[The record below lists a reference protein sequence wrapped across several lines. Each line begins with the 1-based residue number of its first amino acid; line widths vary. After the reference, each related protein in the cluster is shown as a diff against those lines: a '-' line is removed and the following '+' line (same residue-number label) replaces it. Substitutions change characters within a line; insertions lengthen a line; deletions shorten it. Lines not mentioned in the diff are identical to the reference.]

1 MTDWSYRNK
10 RYTARVTVRS
20 LPIDESGFP
29 RFRQLMDFVRQ
40 RQDVTVVI
48 EIENSDDYQE
58 LRLSCTGEAYYLD
71 ITYPMDEFGWEHP
84 LILADDRLTAAEA
97 EEVLRSILV
106 DENDQTDIIMK
117 RFRQVSGFIYGD

>member
-1 MTDWSYRNK
+1 
-10 RYTARVTVRS
+10 
-20 LPIDESGFP
+20 
-29 RFRQLMDFVRQ
+29 MDFVRQ